1 MLVERLKQRQPE
13 LGITDRDILC
23 VTIAG
28 LCHDL
33 GHGPW
38 SHVWDGLFI
47 PAVLCVAM
55 LLSIFLISFLT
66 ITTMGYDGHPL
77 SCRPLVRW
85 THEDASEM
93 MFDDLVEQNGIQ
105 IDQDDINF
113 IKDLIKGEVRH
124 SGAR

>member
-1 MLVERLKQRQPE
+1 MTRKSRPVLSCTTLAGVAHLAGTLVERLKQRQPE

-55 LLSIFLISFLT
+55 LLPLLDFISDQL
-66 ITTMGYDGHPL
+66 Y
-77 SCRPLVRW
+77 
-85 THEDASEM
+85 
-93 MFDDLVEQNGIQ
+93 NG
-105 IDQDDINF
+105 
-113 IKDLIKGEVRH
+113 V
-124 SGAR
+124 

>member
-1 MLVERLKQRQPE
+1 M
-13 LGITDRDILC
+13 
-23 VTIAG
+23 
-28 LCHDL
+28 
-33 GHGPW
+33 
-38 SHVWDGLFI
+38 
-47 PAVLCVAM
+47 
-55 LLSIFLISFLT
+55 
-66 ITTMGYDGHPL
+66 
-77 SCRPLVRW
+77 RW